1 MNVYRPY
8 QSSSHCCPQAIL
20 ELNVLNSN
28 GGGEEQ
34 DIKKAKKQQQQPL
47 KPGRIPG
54 RY

>member
-1 MNVYRPY
+1 M
-8 QSSSHCCPQAIL
+8 

-28 GGGEEQ
+28 GGGKEQ